1 MEEVKKDVVQETQD
15 LFNTYSRNR
24 ETWAQHAQEDREFRM
39 GKQWSAEQEA
49 VLNSRGQAAIVVNR
63 IHPAVEA
70 AKSLITSRKP
80 TFRVTPRE
88 DSDNK
93 TAKAI
98 NGVLE
103 YIWQISDGNEKMRN
117 VVDDYY
123 VTGMG
128 AMLAYQDPMSDM
140 GKGEVKLK
148 DIDPLDLYIDP
159 NSRDKF
165 CDDAENIIISRLFTK
180 NQAIK
185 MQPMFNDA
193 IMGASGDQL
202 SDRPSTDRVGN
213 GEVTFPED
221 SQTKTDVTFGEG
233 DEYIRGY
240 ERYQKIMVHRF
251 RVFEA
256 FSRKEDLL
264 TEDAFRQYMQKPAW
278 IINGQII
285 VNPQAAQQMI
295 QQLQMQYQAAQNQV
309 TNQNS
314 KAAEEEFMMAQQV
327 AMGQRPGQT
336 PYAVDPKPPQIQ
348 QITFEQLIQQQA
360 IKVVKVPVWRIKMT
374 VVMGDALL
382 YERIL
387 PIEHYP
393 IVLFMNLHTRTP
405 YPQSDVRM
413 VKHLQE
419 YINKIRSLIIAH
431 ATTST
436 NVKILVPEGSVDMA
450 EFEQKW
456 AQPGVAIQFDPT
468 DGAPMPVQPMPMPN
482 ELYKNELDAKNDI
495 DHALGLY
502 SMMMGNSQAAPA
514 TYKATI
520 SLDEFGQRKIR
531 SKLGDIESAL
541 RRLCEVVIPLM
552 QQLYTSEKLVRLLQ
566 PNNSMSEYMINKR
579 MYDDKGREIE
589 VMNNI
594 TIGKYDVIVVA
605 GSSLPSNRYAEL
617 ELYME
622 AYKAKIIDRQEVL
635 KKTEIFDIEGVMQR
649 TDVMGQMEQHIKQ
662 QEEQIKKLKGD
673 LQTREREAFH
683 AKQDKEIEKFKSKLN
698 VTSTKAKA
706 AGDIYGQR
714 LNDSMSEISKEVQGA
729 QVTRK
734 QIDGEKRTFEN
745 YREKEW
751 ANLRKEKNKE

>member
-360 IKVVKVPVWRIKMT
+360 IKVVKVPVWRVKMT

-431 ATTST
+431 A
-436 NVKILVPEGSVDMA
+436 I
-450 EFEQKW
+450 
-456 AQPGVAIQFDPT
+456 
-468 DGAPMPVQPMPMPN
+468 
-482 ELYKNELDAKNDI
+482 
-495 DHALGLY
+495 
-502 SMMMGNSQAAPA
+502 
-514 TYKATI
+514 
-520 SLDEFGQRKIR
+520 
-531 SKLGDIESAL
+531 
-541 RRLCEVVIPLM
+541 
-552 QQLYTSEKLVRLLQ
+552 
-566 PNNSMSEYMINKR
+566 
-579 MYDDKGREIE
+579 
-589 VMNNI
+589 
-594 TIGKYDVIVVA
+594 
-605 GSSLPSNRYAEL
+605 
-617 ELYME
+617 
-622 AYKAKIIDRQEVL
+622 
-635 KKTEIFDIEGVMQR
+635 
-649 TDVMGQMEQHIKQ
+649 
-662 QEEQIKKLKGD
+662 
-673 LQTREREAFH
+673 
-683 AKQDKEIEKFKSKLN
+683 
-698 VTSTKAKA
+698 
-706 AGDIYGQR
+706 
-714 LNDSMSEISKEVQGA
+714 
-729 QVTRK
+729 
-734 QIDGEKRTFEN
+734 
-745 YREKEW
+745 
-751 ANLRKEKNKE
+751 